1 MVFSL
6 DETCC
11 VSSCVVLRRVAALN
25 FIFPALTTPLSAQA
39 FLGYDVLE
47 TTASSYL
54 KVPVVGSTTEQRSR
68 KSARERQ
75 SRKNIKVAPAPIS
88 SRFLCPRP
96 PPAFIINA
104 PYQNCHATQAI
115 KATVRLVTFS
125 HPLTYPGKLKSATR
139 IFFFFSS

>member
-54 KVPVVGSTTEQRSR
+54 KVPIFVDDGYVTTDKTLGLERFQVVVATTS
-68 KSARERQ
+68 
-75 SRKNIKVAPAPIS
+75 
-88 SRFLCPRP
+88 
-96 PPAFIINA
+96 
-104 PYQNCHATQAI
+104 Y
-115 KATVRLVTFS
+115 
-125 HPLTYPGKLKSATR
+125 HP
-139 IFFFFSS
+139 

>member
-1 MVFSL
+1 MFSL

-54 KVPVVGSTTEQRSR
+54 KVPNDNNLITSRALFTSTDQQR
-68 KSARERQ
+68 
-75 SRKNIKVAPAPIS
+75 
-88 SRFLCPRP
+88 
-96 PPAFIINA
+96 
-104 PYQNCHATQAI
+104 
-115 KATVRLVTFS
+115 
-125 HPLTYPGKLKSATR
+125 LTTLKKLQ
-139 IFFFFSS
+139 

>member
-54 KVPVVGSTTEQRSR
+54 KVPNSEWVRVWSSWPRGIGKIIPNPHFRLIFTSVFLGSS
-68 KSARERQ
+68 
-75 SRKNIKVAPAPIS
+75 
-88 SRFLCPRP
+88 P
-96 PPAFIINA
+96 PSYSFIN
-104 PYQNCHATQAI
+104 
-115 KATVRLVTFS
+115 ATVRIPVTRS
-125 HPLTYPGKLKSATR
+125 HCDEELHRNLSDMRRST
-139 IFFFFSS
+139 F

>member
-1 MVFSL
+1 MVFTL

-54 KVPVVGSTTEQRSR
+54 KVPIALTSRSFTI
-68 KSARERQ
+68 AGFQ
-75 SRKNIKVAPAPIS
+75 
-88 SRFLCPRP
+88 
-96 PPAFIINA
+96 
-104 PYQNCHATQAI
+104 CHAIQN
-115 KATVRLVTFS
+115 
-125 HPLTYPGKLKSATR
+125 
-139 IFFFFSS
+139 

>member
-6 DETCC
+6 DETCR

-54 KVPVVGSTTEQRSR
+54 KVPNHAQVSL
-68 KSARERQ
+68 Q
-75 SRKNIKVAPAPIS
+75 SHVCIDQS
-88 SRFLCPRP
+88 
-96 PPAFIINA
+96 
-104 PYQNCHATQAI
+104 
-115 KATVRLVTFS
+115 TVRMKAGVLHCFGDDWNIEAKME
-125 HPLTYPGKLKSATR
+125 GKRRYVLANPSIREGAVP
-139 IFFFFSS
+139 